1 MILDRK
7 IAPSRKAIELPNFI
21 QPKEYCLQNGT
32 PLFVLEG
39 GGQEVIAIEFLFNSG
54 TFVQDK
60 ILSAGLTNNML
71 LSGTTKYT
79 ANELADKIDFYGAYT
94 QVEIGKDISSLTVY
108 TMNKYLDE
116 VLNYIEDVL
125 ENANFPENEFQ
136 TSLARRKQQFLIGEE
151 KVQQLSRKDFN
162 KTVFGGTPYGAFATI
177 EDYNRINRDD
187 IQDFF
192 NRFYKHSYMEIIVSG
207 QLPEGFADMVDRKFG
222 KQKRAADHLR
232 YFEYETSTNAAEKI
246 YKEKEDALQSSIR
259 IGRSLFSGN
268 HEDFFGMKMLNT
280 VLGGYFGSRLMS
292 NLREEKGYTY
302 GVGSSILGLRFDGV
316 FQIATEVGVDVT
328 NDAVNEIYKELARLR
343 DTSIAVEELDLV
355 RNYMLGKIL
364 KMADGPF
371 AQANL
376 YKNLRINRFD
386 FSFYQDYIEVIKNIS
401 PEELKALANKY
412 LQVEDLTEVVVGKR

>member
-1 MILDRK
+1 MTLDRK
-7 IAPSRKAIELPNFI
+7 IAPLRKAIELPNFI

-32 PLFVLEG
+32 PLYVLEG
-39 GGQEVIAIEFLFNSG
+39 GGQDVIAIEFLFNAG

-71 LSGTTKYT
+71 LSGTAKYS

-108 TMNKYLDE
+108 TMNKYLNE
-116 VLNYIEDVL
+116 VMSYIEDVL

-136 TSLARRKQQFLIGEE
+136 TSLAKRRQQFLIAEE
-151 KVQQLSRKDFN
+151 KVQHLSRKDFN
-162 KTVFGGTPYGAFATI
+162 KTVFVGTPYGAYATI
-177 EDYNRINRDD
+177 EDYDQIKRDD
-187 IQDFF
+187 IQAFF
-192 NRFYKHSYMEIIVSG
+192 DRFYKHSYMEIVVSG
-207 QLPEGFADMVDRKFG
+207 QLPDGFAEMMDNKFG
-222 KQKRAADHLR
+222 KQKRGADHLR
-232 YFEYETSTNAAEKI
+232 YFEYEACDYKAEKI
-246 YKEKEDALQSSIR
+246 FREKADALQSSIR
-259 IGRSLFSGN
+259 IGRNLFSGN
-268 HEDFFGMKMLNT
+268 HEDYFGMKILTT

-328 NDAVNEIYKELARLR
+328 KKAVNEIYKELALLR
-343 DTSIAVEELDLV
+343 DKTIAEEELDLV

-386 FSFYQDYIEVIKNIS
+386 FSYYEDYIEVIRNIS
-401 PEELKALANKY
+401 PNTLQGLANKY
-412 LQVEDLTEVVVGKR
+412 LQTEDLTEVIVGKS